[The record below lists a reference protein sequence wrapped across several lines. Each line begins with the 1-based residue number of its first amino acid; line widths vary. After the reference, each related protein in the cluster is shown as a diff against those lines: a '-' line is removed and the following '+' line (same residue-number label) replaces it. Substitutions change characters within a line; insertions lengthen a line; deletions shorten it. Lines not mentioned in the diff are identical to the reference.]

1 MLRQFAQFTVAT
13 ALVSSACGAAEQDG
27 PWAIYGHIVSTAGAT
42 EGWVVFDYS
51 GISALYCSENDIPKN
66 ARKLRIF
73 LHIGEG
79 KASDSKCATEFC
91 YLESRGFVRPGIVII
106 HGVALRSPEFT
117 KMAANEMY
125 LVWSP
130 KSNFVLYGETADIE
144 EALKAK

>member
-66 ARKLRIF
+66 ARKLRHNGYIF
-73 LHIGEG
+73 PSLIDAHNHAHWNALPQWRAGRKFNSRYEWLV
-79 KASDSKCATEFC
+79 DSEYQAKVNKVFD
-91 YLESRGFVRPGIVII
+91 ESI
-106 HGVALRSPEFT
+106 H
-117 KMAANEMY
+117 
-125 LVWSP
+125 
-130 KSNFVLYGETADIE
+130 
-144 EALKAK
+144 